1 MVKVLFV
8 CLGNIC
14 RSPMAEGIFKALTK
28 DNQSLFECDSAGTS
42 SYHIGEKADERMR
55 DTAKAH
61 HISIEDHRARQL
73 SREDFDNFDYI
84 IAMDKSNYQNILML
98 KNRINHTSETNIM
111 LMRSFDTEK
120 EDLEVPDPYYGSV
133 FDFENVYEILF
144 RCNERFISFLK
155 DEHHLN
161 I

>member
-28 DNQSLFECDSAGTS
+28 ENQDIYYCDSAGTS

-55 DTAKAH
+55 ATAKGH
-61 HISIEDHRARQL
+61 QISIEDHRARQL
-73 SREDFDNFDYI
+73 SKEDFDNFDYI

-98 KNRINHTSETNIM
+98 KNRVNHTAETNIM
-111 LMRSFDTEK
+111 LMRSFDSEK

-133 FDFENVYEILF
+133 YDFENVYEILT
-144 RCNERFISFLK
+144 RCNERFLAFLQ
-155 DEHHLN
+155 EEYN
-161 I
+161 IKR